1 MFEFTHQQ
9 RHEDTEQNLQ
19 KVTELKS
26 ALKLLHDMF
35 WVQSQSDEAWKGSL
49 NCMVQVNCNKDLF
62 FVILIKLPIHLSSCG
77 VQTCELG

>member
-9 RHEDTEQNLQ
+9 THEEQRLQ
-19 KVTELKS
+19 KVIELKS

-49 NCMVQVNCNKDLF
+49 NCMVQVNCAIKDLF
-62 FVILIKLPIHLSSCG
+62 FVILIKLSIHLSSCG

>member
-9 RHEDTEQNLQ
+9 THEEQRLQ
-19 KVTELKS
+19 KVTELES

-35 WVQSQSDEAWKGSL
+35 WIQSQSDEAWKGSL
-49 NCMVQVNCNKDLF
+49 NCMVQVNCAIKDLF